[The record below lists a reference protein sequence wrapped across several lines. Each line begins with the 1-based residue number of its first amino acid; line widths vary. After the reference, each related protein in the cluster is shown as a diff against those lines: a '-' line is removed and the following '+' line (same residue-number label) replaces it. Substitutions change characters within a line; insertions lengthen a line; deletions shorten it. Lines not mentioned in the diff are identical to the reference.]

1 MTPAEAIPKTIKVFQ
16 KTRYQKL
23 RTETEAQIRASFSHS
38 IHRDNTARRK
48 RPAFAGI
55 SSPSL
60 KSCKNKDLLAG
71 AAGFKPL
78 HIRIGICPDSQP
90 GGQDSNLRISNR
102 AALLTN
108 LRPCSLHIKIRP
120 VGGAG

>member
-1 MTPAEAIPKTIKVFQ
+1 MTPAEATPKTIKVFQ

-38 IHRDNTARRK
+38 RYRDDAARRK

-60 KSCKNKDLLAG
+60 KYCKNKDLLAG
-71 AAGFKPL
+71 AAGFE
-78 HIRIGICPDSQP
+78 RT
-90 GGQDSNLRISNR
+90 LR
-102 AALLTN
+102 L
-108 LRPCSLHIKIRP
+108 
-120 VGGAG
+120 

>member
-38 IHRDNTARRK
+38 IYRDNTARRK

-60 KSCKNKDLLAG
+60 KSCKNKDLLAA
-71 AAGFKPL
+71 AAGFKTP
-78 HIRIGICPDSQP
+78 
-90 GGQDSNLRISNR
+90 
-102 AALLTN
+102 AY
-108 LRPCSLHIKIRP
+108 
-120 VGGAG
+120 

>member
-16 KTRYQKL
+16 KTRCQKL
-23 RTETEAQIRASFSHS
+23 RTETEAQVRASFSHS
-38 IHRDNTARRK
+38 IYRDNTARRK

-60 KSCKNKDLLAG
+60 KSCKNKDLLAA

-90 GGQDSNLRISNR
+90 GGPGARTRNLRISNR

-108 LRPCSLHIKIRP
+108 LS
-120 VGGAG
+120 GARSMPRSR